1 MSPIAPLVLSVVL
14 VGLAGGCKVYHSL
27 PLDQQAKT
35 SALSPPDLP
44 TIRIQAKELRHPL
57 LRPLA
62 IDLRDGLTP
71 DAAAVLAVLF
81 NPDLKSIRDQRALA
95 EAQLL
100 DAGLLPDPILT
111 YSQDNPVGGNDQ
123 GAVIGHST
131 QLSMD
136 LTGMLT
142 RSLRRRAAKAMQQ
155 AVDLDV
161 AWQEWQVAEAAKLSV
176 YRISALDFQV
186 DFANEAVE
194 ALEDML
200 HAIEKGAAQG
210 EIAQSDV
217 ASTHVAL
224 EAGRLNA
231 LTLRQS
237 RDRERQALNSLL
249 GFPPHEQVVLKRPSG
264 DAQMKR
270 PWDDL
275 PSEQLLNQGLDQRL
289 DLVALQKGYES
300 QDARVRL
307 AIWSQFPSIGLS
319 LNRSQDTF
327 NLATRGYGVAVSL
340 PFFNRGQGLV
350 AIENA
355 TRRQLYDQYLARL
368 FHARSDVAQILSD
381 TRAVK
386 DMILAAEEALP
397 ALEAQ
402 AKASEAV
409 FGRGNIDLLSRN
421 QMRLALLS
429 QRATLVSLKV
439 NLDELRVALEIA
451 SGRPLQPEEGP
462 R

>member
-1 MSPIAPLVLSVVL
+1 MKPMVRLFLGALLLGST
-14 VGLAGGCKVYHSL
+14 GGCKIYHAL
-27 PLDQQAKT
+27 PLDQKAKDA
-35 SALSPPDLP
+35 ALSSPDLP
-44 TIRIQAKELRHPL
+44 RIQVQAKDLRHPIL
-57 LRPLA
+57 KPLT
-62 IDLRDGLTP
+62 IDLRNGLSP
-71 DAAAVLAVLF
+71 DEAAVLAVLV
-81 NPDLKSIRDQRALA
+81 NPDLKGVRDQRALA

-111 YSQDNPVGGNDQ
+111 YSQDNPVGADQQ

-142 RSLRRRAAKAMQQ
+142 RSLKRRAAKAAQQ
-155 AVDLDV
+155 SVDLDV

-176 YRISALDFQV
+176 YRISALDPQL
-186 DFANEAVE
+186 DFANEAVG
-194 ALEDML
+194 ALEAML
-200 HAIEKGAAQG
+200 QAVERAALRG
-210 EIAQSDV
+210 EISQGDV
-217 ASTHVAL
+217 ASIRVAL
-224 EAGRLNA
+224 DAARRNA
-231 LTLRQS
+231 LAIRQS
-237 RDRERQALNSLL
+237 RDRERQTLNALL
-249 GFPPHEQVVLKRPSG
+249 GLPPHEQVALKRPPEE
-264 DAQMKR
+264 ALKQR

-275 PSEQLLNQGLDQRL
+275 PSEQLLVQGLDRRL

-307 AIWSQFPSIGLS
+307 AVWSQFPSIGLS

-327 NLATRGYGVAVSL
+327 NLATQGFGVGVSL

-350 AIENA
+350 AIKNA
-355 TRRQLYDQYLARL
+355 TRQQLYDQYLARL

-381 TRAVK
+381 MKAVK
-386 DMILAAEEALP
+386 DMIIAAEAALP

-402 AKASEAV
+402 AEAGDGL
-409 FGRGNIDLLSRN
+409 FGQGSMDLLSRN

-429 QRATLVSLKV
+429 QRATLASLKA
-439 NLDELRVALEIA
+439 NLDDLGVALEIVT
-451 SGRPLQPEEGP
+451 GRPFQAKEGQ